1 MGFKVRK
8 SIKIAPGVR
17 LNVSNKNLG
26 LSAGVRGARVSV
38 NTNGRTTRTVGI
50 PGTGISHTST
60 TTSGRRSS
68 SSSSRPRQQPQPVRP
83 PAPKKVKPGL
93 TAPAW
98 EKQLFK
104 QVTGAPDAAAIHAI
118 GQQYPVATA
127 TAAMVEILR
136 VVGPKEDGE
145 RARVLLGW
153 LFDIGYDPSADPFI
167 VKYLERPEIRIPV
180 APGVT
185 AEMVWDR
192 QALGLFVAELEQAVG
207 NFERATAVVES
218 LEPTTVAA
226 VSLAELYA
234 EAGRWA
240 DVVDMTNGLSNDD
253 VAATFLLVQRGTALR
268 EQGYFEAAREALKEA
283 LRPRS
288 RPVELRHLALIA
300 RGHTYLAE
308 GKKAMA
314 RKDYERVLAD
324 NAAYP
329 GLSEMLAS
337 VANDRGPQN

>member
-1 MGFKVRK
+1 MRHIVGFKVRK

-17 LNVSNKNLG
+17 LNVSHKNLG

-68 SSSSRPRQQPQPVRP
+68 SSARAAQQPRPVQP
-83 PAPKKVKPGL
+83 PKPKTVKPGL

-104 QVTGAPDAAAIHAI
+104 QIQGVPDASVIHGI
-118 GQQYPVATA
+118 GQQNPSVAP
-127 TAAMVEILR
+127 TAAMVEVLR
-136 VVGPKEDGE
+136 VVGPSADAE
-145 RARVLLGW
+145 RGRVLLGW
-153 LFDIGYDPSADPFI
+153 LFDIGYDPSTDPFI
-167 VKYLERPEIRIPV
+167 SKYLEAPEISIPV
-180 APGVT
+180 ATGIT
-185 AEMVWDR
+185 ADMRWDR
-192 QALGLFVAELEQAVG
+192 QAMGLFVAELEQASG
-207 NFERATAVVES
+207 NVTRAIAVVES

-240 DVVDMTNGLSNDD
+240 DIVDITNGLTNDD
-253 VAATFLLVQRGTALR
+253 IAATFLLIQRGTALR
-268 EQGYFEAAREALKEA
+268 ELGYFEAARESLKEA
-283 LRPRS
+283 LRIRS
-288 RPVELRHLALIA
+288 RPSELRHLALVA

-324 NAAYP
+324 NAEFP
-329 GLSEMLAS
+329 GLREMLAAATS
-337 VANDRGPQN
+337 

>member
-26 LSAGVRGARVSV
+26 ISAGVRGARVSV

-68 SSSSRPRQQPQPVRP
+68 SSSATRSKPQPQPVRAV
-83 PAPKKVKPGL
+83 APKKVKPGL

-98 EKQLFK
+98 EKQLFR
-104 QVTGAPDAAAIHAI
+104 QISGTPDAFAIHAV
-118 GQQYPVATA
+118 GQQHPTAAA
-127 TAAMVEILR
+127 TAAMVEMLR
-136 VVGPKEDGE
+136 IVGPNKDGD
-145 RARVLLGW
+145 RARVLAGW
-153 LFDIGYDPSADPFI
+153 LFDTGYDPSADPFI
-167 VKYLERPEIRIPV
+167 AKYMERPEISIPI
-180 APGVT
+180 ATGVT

-192 QALGLFVAELEQAVG
+192 QAMGLFVAEVEQAFG
-207 NFERATAVVES
+207 NLDRAIAVVES

-234 EAGRWA
+234 ETARWA
-240 DVVDMTNGLSNDD
+240 DVVDITNGLTNDD
-253 VAATFLLVQRGTALR
+253 VAATFLLIQRGTALR

-288 RPVELRHLALIA
+288 RPAELRHLALIA

-329 GLSEMLAS
+329 GLQEMLEAATS
-337 VANDRGPQN
+337 